1 MAAWSALLSA
11 AACAVFC
18 VSTLEADSLVEQHVL
33 ADESDGT
40 NWPSYGRTFSE
51 AHFSPL
57 RLINSTNVKRLGLA
71 WSLDLDVSNSITA
84 PLAMNASAY
93 RMGRREGRVFALVG
107 GAAVIAGVLIGG
119 DAGTVIAIGGAGL
132 GLYGLY
138 IWQR

>member
-1 MAAWSALLSA
+1 MLRVRCFVLLAALIVASALARPGSA
-11 AACAVFC
+11 AAQAVAPSPVLTAPATSLGPTLAAAH
-18 VSTLEADSLVEQHVL
+18 VSLSTEEA
-33 ADESDGT
+33 
-40 NWPSYGRTFSE
+40 
-51 AHFSPL
+51 
-57 RLINSTNVKRLGLA
+57 
-71 WSLDLDVSNSITA
+71 A